1 MKNLRKWII
10 FFWILLSWTY
20 PVSLGIA
27 MVSEEN
33 GNLEVKVKGVNV
45 NPEGE
50 SSLVVLV
57 DLNDQTALPIF
68 IGFSEARAIGLKM
81 NDMKTIRPM
90 THDLMKTILD
100 RLEAKLVR
108 IVINKVEDNIIYAI
122 LHIRLGDSEVQIDS
136 RPSDAIALALRTGTP
151 MFASKE
157 VVEAIGIGLGDVDR
171 QNRFV
176 MRQGLTVQ
184 KVTPL
189 LAQHFGLEVP
199 EGVLVSE
206 VKPGSGAEG
215 AGLKTGD
222 VIVEINGQRIEDLK
236 RFKAIF
242 QSIEEGERIKLLVR
256 RGKKSIP
263 MVISP

>member
-1 MKNLRKWII
+1 MKHLQKWII
-10 FFWILLSWTY
+10 LFWILLGWTY

-27 MVSEEN
+27 IVSEEK

-50 SSLVVLV
+50 SSIVVLV

-81 NDMKTIRPM
+81 NDIKTIRPM
-90 THDLMKTILD
+90 THDLIKGILD

-108 IVINKVEDNIIYAI
+108 VVINKVEDNIIYAI
-122 LHIRLGDSEVQIDS
+122 LHIRLGGTEVQVDS

-151 MFASKE
+151 MFASQE
-157 VVEAIGIGLGDVDR
+157 VVEAIGIGLGDLDG

-206 VKPGSGAEG
+206 VKPGSAAEG
-215 AGLKTGD
+215 AGLETGD

-242 QSIEEGERIKLLVR
+242 QSIEGGERIKLLVR
-256 RGKKSIP
+256 RGKESIP